1 MANINLKNI
10 GRKIE
15 EKRADMG
22 LREAAK
28 IIGVSPATLSR
39 IENGKIPDLDTF
51 SKLCKW
57 LELDP
62 GNVMGVTPKKQ
73 EDVGQVKVHFK
84 KDDAVHADTAQAL
97 ANMIMAAQRA
107 LLSRQTSKA

>member
-28 IIGVSPATLSR
+28 IIGISPATLSR

-62 GNVMGVTPKKQ
+62 GNVMGLTPKKHN
-73 EDVGQVKVHFK
+73 DSGQVKVHFK
-84 KDDAVHADTAQAL
+84 KDDAVRADTAQAL
-97 ANMIMAAQRA
+97 ANMIMSAQRA
-107 LLSRQTSKA
+107 LLARQTSKA